1 VNVTAAELV
10 AALTVAEGMDED
22 QELDDYL
29 IDSLAGASATLI
41 AVLDEILK
49 ATKEDERILL

>member
-1 VNVTAAELV
+1 MNVTAAELV